1 MNDLTVVKKM
11 KKMGGR
17 SYGAKRFVLFLINRR
32 LARNRGAAALGSIT
46 DLRVDRTDRS
56 LLVQSTR
63 DGAVTTLNI
72 SGYRFFTERQRAYLG
87 WSALAI
93 DGPMRR
99 HYRQALL
106 GVNRIEVPK
115 SSVKFLEALL

>member
-1 MNDLTVVKKM
+1 MNALTVVKKM

-17 SYGAKRFVLFLINRR
+17 SYGAKRFVIFLINRR

-72 SGYRFFTERQRAYLG
+72 SGYRFFTERQRSYLG
-87 WSALAI
+87 WSALEI
-93 DGPMRR
+93 DGPMRH
-99 HYRQALL
+99 HYWQALL
-106 GVNRIEVPK
+106 GVHRIEVPK